1 MRHHA
6 IVLFVILL
14 FLPLL
19 SCDRLIDSGTVEVPI
34 VPISLPIYPTDISA
48 EGLADSVAGEMDG
61 LEIPSYLQPSK
72 SKIQGGTRDLED
84 KLKDASV
91 EILQPGVLSISV
103 KSQVTDLIRQ
113 GIEVTRVG
121 VKIEI
126 ANDTPIM
133 AACPV
138 EFKIYLGDAAKAE
151 AWDESVSIQFADEK
165 VKDGVFVVEPGRT
178 VALEINDVPHI
189 ADALNNAAAIG
200 VGYKAIYRMADADA
214 GADVQKEAGVFG
226 ECVLALC
233 GVPLLSTDSCP
244 SASQLIGWHL
254 TLKKFAL
261 VISAKAKFDVPKI
274 PTCKEFAD
282 AQKLDLLGKECK

>member
-6 IVLFVILL
+6 ILLVIILPALL
-14 FLPLL
+14 I
-19 SCDRLIDSGTVEVPI
+19 SCDRLVEGASVEVPI
-34 VPISLPIYPTDISA
+34 VPISLPVYPTDISA
-48 EGLADSVAGEMDG
+48 EGLADSLSGEMDR

-72 SKIQGGTRDLED
+72 STIQGGARDLED

-103 KSQVTDLIRQ
+103 KNQVTDLIRQ
-113 GIEVTRVG
+113 GIEVTKVG
-121 VKIEI
+121 VKIEV

-151 AWDESVSIQFADEK
+151 KWDESVSIQFVDDK
-165 VKDGVFVVEPGRT
+165 VTDGVFVVEPGKT
-178 VALEINDVPHI
+178 VALEIDDVPHI
-189 ADALNNAAAIG
+189 ADALNNSAAIG
-200 VGYKAIYRMADADA
+200 IGYKAIYRMADSAA
-214 GADVQKEAGVFG
+214 GADVQKEAEVFG
-226 ECVLALC
+226 ECILALC
-233 GVPLLSTDSCP
+233 DVPFTSTGSCP
-244 SASQLIGWHL
+244 SASQLVGWHL

-274 PTCKEFAD
+274 PSCKEFAE
-282 AQKLDLLGKECK
+282 AQKLDLLGKECR